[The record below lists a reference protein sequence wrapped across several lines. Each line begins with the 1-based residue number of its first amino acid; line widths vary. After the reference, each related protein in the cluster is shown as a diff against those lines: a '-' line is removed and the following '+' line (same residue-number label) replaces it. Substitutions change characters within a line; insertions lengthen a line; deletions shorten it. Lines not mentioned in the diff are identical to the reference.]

1 MIEFDE
7 DSGLRLG
14 DTLNQ
19 LQQRKR
25 MIKDQI
31 ISRGIKDPR
40 VLRALEVVPR
50 HRFVDE
56 NLESSAYEDSPLPIA
71 ENQTIS
77 QPFIVAYMTE
87 ALELE
92 GSEKVLEVGAGSG
105 YQAAI
110 LAEIVKQVYTIEI
123 NENLAIAV
131 ALRLKKMGYKNVVL
145 KCDDGYQGW
154 REHAPFDG
162 IVVTAAPNHIPQ
174 ALLDQLKPEGKM
186 VIPVGETD
194 QELILVRKRWDGSI
208 KKEARIPVRFVPM
221 IRATEK
227 KD

>member
-1 MIEFDE
+1 MLEFEE
-7 DSGLRLG
+7 DSGLRFG

-25 MIKDQI
+25 MIQEQI

-40 VLRALEVVPR
+40 VLCALEVVPR

-56 NLESSAYEDSPLPIA
+56 SMERSAYEDSPLPIA

-87 ALELE
+87 ALELQGE
-92 GSEKVLEVGAGSG
+92 EKVLEVGAGSG

-110 LAEIVKQVYTIEI
+110 LAEIVTQVYTIEI
-123 NENLAIAV
+123 NENLAIEV
-131 ALRLKKMGYKNVVL
+131 ALRLKKMGYRNVML

-154 REHAPFDG
+154 PEHAPFDC

-174 ALLDQLKPEGKM
+174 ALLEQLKPGGRM

-194 QELILVRKRWDGSI
+194 QELILVRKQWDGSI
-208 KKEARIPVRFVPM
+208 KKEPRIPVRFVPM
-221 IRATEK
+221 IRAAEK

>member
-1 MIEFDE
+1 MLEFEE

-19 LQQRKR
+19 LQQRKK
-25 MIKDQI
+25 MIKEQI
-31 ISRGIKDPR
+31 ISRGIKDPI
-40 VLRALEVVPR
+40 VLRGLEVVPR

-56 NLESSAYEDSPLPIA
+56 NLERSAYEDSPLPIA

-92 GSEKVLEVGAGSG
+92 GGERVLEVGAGSG

-110 LAEIVKQVYTIEI
+110 LAESVQQVYTIEI
-123 NENLAIAV
+123 NENLAIEV
-131 ALRLKKMGYKNVVL
+131 ALRLKKMGYKNVMV
-145 KCDDGYQGW
+145 KCGDGYQGW
-154 REHAPFDG
+154 PEYAPFDG
-162 IVVTAAPNHIPQ
+162 IVVTAAPDHIPQ
-174 ALLDQLKPEGKM
+174 ALLEQLKPGGRM
-186 VIPVGETD
+186 VIPVGEKE

-208 KKEARIPVRFVPM
+208 KKEPRIPVRFVPM
-221 IRATEK
+221 IRAAEK